1 MALQT
6 KTVATGDY
14 AWKSWSNGYVISLT
28 LTEESVD
35 IAANTSLVSYLFT
48 ISNTNNNRFVDNNN
62 SWSVSIGGQ
71 SIAITNFNFNPFYAD
86 SARLLHSQYLT
97 LAGNNRQQKE
107 RIACFLPQITIF

>member
-28 LTEESVD
+28 LTEEAVD

-62 SWSVSIGGQ
+62 SWSVSVGGQ
-71 SIAITNFNFNPFYAD
+71 SIAINNFNFNLGSDYTTQTIVTGQVTVPHNPD
-86 SARLLHSQYLT
+86 GTLHMPYDVAIPNIQS
-97 LAGNNRQQKE
+97 
-107 RIACFLPQITIF
+107 